1 MVEWANDYIGIP
13 YKIGGRDRSGC
24 DCWGLACLIL
34 EERYGADIDK
44 YIYSDLD
51 AGYELIKKEKAH
63 FEKIDSEPIPG
74 DLVLFK
80 IMGKFYHVGVV
91 VGKPDERNM
100 LHTLINHDSALDRYN
115 GPKWA
120 SRIEGVYRVL

>member
-1 MVEWANDYIGIP
+1 MVPWINDYIGIP

-34 EERYGADIDK
+34 RERYGNDIDR
-44 YIYSDLD
+44 YIYSDVED
-51 AGYELIKKEKAH
+51 GYEIIKREKKYY
-63 FEKIDSEPIPG
+63 EKIDGEPIPG

-80 IMGKFYHVGVV
+80 MMGKYFHIGVV
-91 VGKPDERNM
+91 VGEPDERNM

>member
-1 MVEWANDYIGIP
+1 MVPWVNDYIGIP
-13 YKIGGRDRSGC
+13 YKISGRDRSGC

-34 EERYGADIDK
+34 KERYGVNIDR
-44 YIYSDLD
+44 YIYKDVED
-51 AGYELIKKEKAH
+51 GYKIIKREKKY
-63 FEKIDSEPIPG
+63 FEKIDSEPMPG

-80 IMGKFYHVGVV
+80 IMGKYFHVGVV

-115 GPKWA
+115 GPKWGK
-120 SRIEGVYRVL
+120 RIEGVYRVV